1 MPAEKD
7 TWSCTII
14 DHQIPETMQWPV
26 HDEAALEQMLGHCRQ
41 AAPFEHVFE
50 PDAREGYNGV
60 KLSGRN
66 ESYTAFLGKL
76 THQVGAKTELLTDL
90 GRKLE
95 KLVLSN
101 APEPYRKQA
110 LLVLT
115 IDFD

>member
-1 MPAEKD
+1 MPDEKEP
-7 TWSCTII
+7 WNCTII
-14 DHQIPETMQWPV
+14 DHQVREAMQWPV
-26 HDEAALEQMLGHCRQ
+26 QDDAALQQMLDHCRR

-60 KLSGRN
+60 KLSTRN

-76 THQVGAKTELLTDL
+76 THQSGTKTTLLTDL